1 MTSTTRE
8 HRLES
13 AQSVDE
19 VLAAARDFLA
29 RFDPQEI
36 AAIPAKC
43 RPPAKLVDSDD
54 IGMYAYDLVRYECD
68 DAAAADVVHRLARFF
83 SHASMQVARL
93 LALERAAR
101 TAHGEP
107 GDELMD
113 AAPQARSRLAH

>member
-1 MTSTTRE
+1 MTSNSWE
-8 HRLES
+8 HKVADAR
-13 AQSVDE
+13 SVEE

-68 DAAAADVVHRLARFF
+68 DAAAADMVHALARFF
-83 SHASMQVARL
+83 SQASMRVAHL
-93 LALERAAR
+93 QALERAAGANGDPADER
-101 TAHGEP
+101 TAT
-107 GDELMD
+107 
-113 AAPQARSRLAH
+113 AFQARSWLAQ